1 MLPVSQYG
9 NRLWVADP
17 GPELRRATPDLVAI
31 CPLQTFRPAGIARA
45 RDWNVRGSVRGGE
58 EEESGWGTGDM
69 GRAPPRALGT
79 GSWGNRGVRRSL
91 GLGLACR
98 LRSHGR
104 ECPEL
109 PSREESWWEFLRG
122 ISPLHKGAWG
132 RRGWGSVNPLDF
144 KRRWELFWLSEVEVS
159 SHPEDHVVNLGDQGY

>member
-1 MLPVSQYG
+1 MG
-9 NRLWVADP
+9 N
-17 GPELRRATPDLVAI
+17 
-31 CPLQTFRPAGIARA
+31 
-45 RDWNVRGSVRGGE
+45 
-58 EEESGWGTGDM
+58 M

-91 GLGLACR
+91 GLDLACC

-144 KRRWELFWLSEVEVS
+144 KRRWELFWISEVEVS